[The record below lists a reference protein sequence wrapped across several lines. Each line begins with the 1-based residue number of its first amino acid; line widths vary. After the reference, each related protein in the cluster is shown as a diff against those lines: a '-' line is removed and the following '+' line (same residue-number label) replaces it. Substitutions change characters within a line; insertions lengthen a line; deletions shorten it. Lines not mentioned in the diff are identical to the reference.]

1 MASHV
6 VVIDATARRATVKVT
21 PAKHLSDILG
31 EACAKLGLN
40 ATQYG
45 LKHQKK
51 QLDLSLSIRLSGL
64 SSGAK
69 LELVQLSRSPSVV
82 SIALQLPELEAKDV
96 PSGRLMDKFPSNT
109 TLWLVLRKFESG
121 VAGNGTTRNFTAR
134 GAPTTASGAPESGRL
149 FYETPVI
156 QLMGK
161 ELSSFTDLQKTLAQL
176 GLNSGSALLRLS
188 FRTTDRPL
196 EEAMNE
202 IDAYFKSVD
211 TDQRSPAEKSSAAYE
226 TPVSSATGESP
237 LETTPQSTPSNA
249 DVTMTEAPA
258 ISAESSQPVPEEPSH
273 PLVSSRPVTIFAPPT
288 SSTPQSAQT
297 SHNEEDYMPTVD
309 HAKAHQ
315 RRLNMAGRNARLAGD
330 AELAAQ
336 ESATQE
342 RLAKTTE
349 VEIKVRFP
357 DQSQVVSKFS
367 REDTAESLYAF
378 VRSCL
383 DAPLAKEEF
392 ILSFFPNVSHG
403 PIIHKG
409 QTIIPD
415 TSDKFLI
422 ADLKMTGRVLVNFVW
437 KENAALAARSA
448 GAPILRAELRERASQ
463 IKVEEVAAVPVEEGE
478 EDKKSWLKKLGGG
491 SDKGGKKG
499 GGGGVPKWLK
509 LPGKK

>member
-6 VVIDATARRATVKVT
+6 VVIDSTARRATVKVT
-21 PAKHLSDILG
+21 PAKHLSDVLG
-31 EACAKLGLN
+31 EACAKLGLD

-51 QLDLSLSIRLSGL
+51 QVDLSLSIRLSGL

-82 SIALQLPELEAKDV
+82 SIALQLPESEAKGV
-96 PSGRLMDKFPSNT
+96 PGGRLMDKFPSST

-121 VAGNGTTRNFTAR
+121 VAGNGTTRNLTAR
-134 GAPTTASGAPESGRL
+134 GAPNTTSGTSGSGRL

-156 QLMGK
+156 QLVGR
-161 ELSSFTDLQKTLAQL
+161 ELSSFTDLQRTLAQL

-196 EEAMNE
+196 EEAMSE

-211 TDQRSPAEKSSAAYE
+211 AEE
-226 TPVSSATGESP
+226 TPLDKSPPVSETPISSGTGESAR
-237 LETTPQSTPSNA
+237 ETTSQATPSNTDLVA
-249 DVTMTEAPA
+249 AGSAA
-258 ISAESSQPVPEEPSH
+258 IVPESSQSVSEEPQH
-273 PLVSSRPVTIFAPPT
+273 PLVSSRPVTIFAPP
-288 SSTPQSAQT
+288 SSTTPQSAQT
-297 SHNEEDYMPTVD
+297 PYNEEDYIPTVD

-315 RRLNMAGRNARLAGD
+315 HRLNLAGRNKRLAGD

-336 ESATQE
+336 ESAVKE
-342 RLAKTTE
+342 KLAKVTE
-349 VEIKVRFP
+349 VEVKVRFP
-357 DQSQVVSKFS
+357 DQSQVVSKFN
-367 REDTAESLYAF
+367 REDTAGSLHAF

-392 ILSFFPNVSHG
+392 SLSFFPNVSHD
-403 PIIHKG
+403 PVAHKG
-409 QTIIPD
+409 QVIIPD
-415 TSDKFLI
+415 TPDKFLI
-422 ADLKMTGRVLVNFVW
+422 ADLRMNGRVLVNFLW
-437 KENAALAARSA
+437 KDHAALAARSA
-448 GAPILRAELRERASQ
+448 GVPLLLPELREKASQ
-463 IKVEEVAAVPVEEGE
+463 IKVKDVAAVPAEGRE
-478 EDKKSWLKKLGGG
+478 EDKRSWLRKLGDGG
-491 SDKGGKKG
+491 DKGGKKG